1 MGRVFWDASAVVPLV
16 MEEKGSRAA
25 GKIWLEADP
34 VWSWN
39 WLPVEVDAALTRRR
53 AGPSVWR
60 NWRELESRL
69 NWIALE
75 TEDYPR
81 VRLMNRELGLRAADA
96 GYVFLF
102 ERLSAH
108 LDGLAMATFDRE
120 MAEAVQSLGLQVH
133 PDCAQPMRE
142 A

>member
-1 MGRVFWDASAVVPLV
+1 
-16 MEEKGSRAA
+16 
-25 GKIWLEADP
+25 
-34 VWSWN
+34 
-39 WLPVEVDAALTRRR
+39 VDAALTRRR

-75 TEDYPR
+75 TEDYPS

>member
-16 MEEKGSRAA
+16 MEEKGSGAA

-75 TEDYPR
+75 TEDYPS

-102 ERLSAH
+102 ERLSGH
-108 LDGLAMATFDRE
+108 LDGLALATFDRE